1 MKLKLIALAVAAV
14 ASAAVTAQTA
24 NVTLYGVVDTYIAN
38 VRTSGTGGASATL
51 LDAGGLSGSRF
62 GFRGSE
68 SLGGGLNAVFTLEGG
83 INSDIGTSAQ
93 GGAIFG
99 RQAFVG
105 LNGGFGSVTAG
116 RQYAPIFYVFGDVDS
131 DSLSNFSPV
140 THQMLSNN
148 LAQSSTSLRIN
159 NALVYATPNM
169 GGFGMRAM
177 WAFGESTAGTSAGR
191 NLGFNATY
199 ANGPIFA
206 GLGYADL
213 KNGAGVSV
221 SRAIVGGG
229 SFDAGVAKISADYY
243 TWKNPSTTA
252 KVKSWVLGGNVPLG
266 AASLVAQFGQ
276 FKNSGVGHTF
286 VPATPTTAARF
297 ITYTGKQSVFNIGAN
312 YAFSKRTDV
321 YFRYAN
327 ANNNAAGNL
336 DYAGVG
342 GPVAAAAGQDK
353 RAIAV
358 GMRHRF

>member
-14 ASAAVTAQTA
+14 ASAAASAQTA

-38 VRTSGTGGASATL
+38 VRASSGRTAANAVVAGATTNQM
-51 LDAGGLSGSRF
+51 DAGGLSGSRF

-68 SLGGGLNAVFTLEGG
+68 ALGGGLNAVFTLEGG

-116 RQYAPIFYVFGDVDS
+116 RQYAPIFYVMADS
-131 DSLSNFSPV
+131 DSDGLSNFSPV

-148 LAQSSTSLRIN
+148 GAQSPTSLRIN
-159 NALVYATPNM
+159 NSLVYASPSM
-169 GGFGMRAM
+169 GGFGVRAM
-177 WAFGESTAGTSAGR
+177 WAFGESPAGTGAGR
-191 NLGFNATY
+191 NLGLNATY

-206 GLGYADL
+206 GVGYADL
-213 KNGAGVSV
+213 KNATGTSV
-221 SRAIVGGG
+221 SRAMIVGG
-229 SFDAGVAKISADYY
+229 SFDAGAAKISADYY
-243 TWKNPSTTA
+243 AWKNPSSDA
-252 KVKSWVLGGNVPLG
+252 RVKSWVLGANVPLG
-266 AASLVAQFGQ
+266 AASLVGQVGQ
-276 FKNSGVGHTF
+276 FKNSGLSGF
-286 VPATPTTAARF
+286 K
-297 ITYTGKQSVFNIGAN
+297 GKQSVFNLGAN
-312 YAFSKRTDV
+312 YAFSKRTDA
-321 YFRYAN
+321 YFRYVS

-336 DYAGVG
+336 DYIGVG
-342 GPVAAAAGQDK
+342 GPTIAATTFGADK